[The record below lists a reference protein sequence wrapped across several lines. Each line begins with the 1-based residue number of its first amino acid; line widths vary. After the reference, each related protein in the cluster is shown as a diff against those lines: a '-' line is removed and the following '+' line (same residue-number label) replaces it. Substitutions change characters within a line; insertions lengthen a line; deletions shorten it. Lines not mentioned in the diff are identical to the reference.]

1 MSNIYF
7 MIFMMIVSD
16 FLMTFLSFLAIL
28 VDFFL
33 LLLFYKDYRV
43 VGRVRVFLELK
54 HGKKWGWRGRN
65 LEN

>member
-16 FLMTFLSFLAIL
+16 FFMTFLSFLAIL

-33 LLLFYKDYRV
+33 LLLFCKDYRV
-43 VGRVRVFLELK
+43 VGRVRVFF
-54 HGKKWGWRGRN
+54 WS
-65 LEN
+65 